1 MPAYARTWSPRLP
14 IDGGRARLV
23 SRDAGSKRQRG
34 SGRSIETVGGFAR
47 YVLLIGGNRD
57 QRREHRGLDLR
68 NARRQCAQADQST
81 ALPVGALA
89 IRDFRMFVPRAP
101 PLDARFSLLTFAIH
115 RTPAPIVIPPP
126 NPRPPPPPTR
136 H

>member
-14 IDGGRARLV
+14 IDVGRARLV

-34 SGRSIETVGGFAR
+34 DGRSIETVGGFAR

-89 IRDFRMFVPRAP
+89 IRGFRMFVARAV
-101 PLDARFSLLTFAIH
+101 LVNMRFAAVMHVDMSRPETV
-115 RTPAPIVIPPP
+115 IVI
-126 NPRPPPPPTR
+126 REAVR
-136 H
+136 G